1 MNTKIIL
8 KKYDMLNYRA
18 FPKRTTSSSQA
29 ASEARSARTKFCASH
44 ASLPAARSN
53 REMTVKRFVELMQSA
68 LKQCPIKRKMRVS
81 KVVKERRLEENKQR
95 SNVKRAR
102 SRIVSIED

>member
-1 MNTKIIL
+1 
-8 KKYDMLNYRA
+8 
-18 FPKRTTSSSQA
+18 
-29 ASEARSARTKFCASH
+29 
-44 ASLPAARSN
+44 
-53 REMTVKRFVELMQSA
+53 MTVKRFVELMQSA